1 MPVFRDIAE
10 FLEKKKTGGKT
21 QMSAELIH
29 NYDL

>member
-10 FLEKKKTGGKT
+10 FLEKKKPVEKH
-21 QMSAELIH
+21 MSAELIH

>member
-1 MPVFRDIAE
+1 MLVFRDIAE
-10 FLEKKKTGGKT
+10 FLEEKTGGKT